1 MYILNDINLEEDTLL
16 ESYPVCMKDKY
27 NGEISCMGILVKREI
42 ENHHSKLEGT
52 HYYQFVYFYGKSPIN
67 FSKSDYKELQE
78 RVCFDMN
85 IEMVADFR
93 YSFSEYSSS
102 PGLSTSIKNK
112 NSLSDILVNDIMQVS
127 YEYRI

>member
-1 MYILNDINLEEDTLL
+1 MYG
-16 ESYPVCMKDKY
+16 Y
-27 NGEISCMGILVKREI
+27 ISEKEI

-112 NSLSDILVNDIMQVS
+112 NSLSDILGNDIMQVS

>member
-1 MYILNDINLEEDTLL
+1 
-16 ESYPVCMKDKY
+16 
-27 NGEISCMGILVKREI
+27 
-42 ENHHSKLEGT
+42 
-52 HYYQFVYFYGKSPIN
+52 
-67 FSKSDYKELQE
+67 
-78 RVCFDMN
+78 MN

-112 NSLSDILVNDIMQVS
+112 NSLSDILGNDIMQVS